1 MTIRYT
7 PELLEYMDKK
17 KNHTILVE
25 LVEINNSDLEVID
38 LHVYLP
44 HKNQR
49 EKFLTEKKYRVV
61 TTEVGE
67 VLLPPYPLQL
77 AEEITCNAPLS
88 VQYSKQLLIYAQ
100 EHSLDEAF
108 AKSDEY
114 SAIVFSSEDS
124 VEGPRAFAEK
134 RAPVWKGR

>member
-1 MTIRYT
+1 MKINYT

-25 LVEINNSDLEVID
+25 LVEINNTDLEVID

-49 EKFLTEKKYRVV
+49 EKFITEKKYRVI

-67 VLLPPYPLQL
+67 VLLPRYPLEL
-77 AEEITCNAPLS
+77 EEEITFGL
-88 VQYSKQLLIYAQ
+88 KKFWIF
-100 EHSLDEAF
+100 HSL
-108 AKSDEY
+108 SY
-114 SAIVFSSEDS
+114 SGVK
-124 VEGPRAFAEK
+124 V
-134 RAPVWKGR
+134 

>member
-67 VLLPPYPLQL
+67 VLLPPYPLKL
-77 AEEITCNAPLS
+77 AEEITFGLKKFWIFTS
-88 VQYSKQLLIYAQ
+88 VTYTGIKI
-100 EHSLDEAF
+100 
-108 AKSDEY
+108 
-114 SAIVFSSEDS
+114 
-124 VEGPRAFAEK
+124 
-134 RAPVWKGR
+134 

>member
-77 AEEITCNAPLS
+77 EEEITFGLKKFWIFTS
-88 VQYSKQLLIYAQ
+88 MTYTGIKI
-100 EHSLDEAF
+100 
-108 AKSDEY
+108 
-114 SAIVFSSEDS
+114 
-124 VEGPRAFAEK
+124 
-134 RAPVWKGR
+134 

>member
-25 LVEINNSDLEVID
+25 LVEINNTDVEVID

-49 EKFLTEKKYRVV
+49 EKFLTEKKYRLI
-61 TTEVGE
+61 TTEAGE
-67 VLLPPYPLQL
+67 VLLPRYPLQL
-77 AEEITCNAPLS
+77 AEEITFGLKKVLFFHTLS
-88 VQYSKQLLIYAQ
+88 YTGIKV
-100 EHSLDEAF
+100 
-108 AKSDEY
+108 
-114 SAIVFSSEDS
+114 
-124 VEGPRAFAEK
+124 
-134 RAPVWKGR
+134 

>member
-7 PELLEYMDKK
+7 PELLEFMQKK
-17 KNHTILVE
+17 NNHTILVE
-25 LVEINNSDLEVID
+25 LVEINNTDLEVID

-77 AEEITCNAPLS
+77 AEEITFGLKKFWIFTS
-88 VQYSKQLLIYAQ
+88 MTYTGIKI
-100 EHSLDEAF
+100 
-108 AKSDEY
+108 
-114 SAIVFSSEDS
+114 
-124 VEGPRAFAEK
+124 
-134 RAPVWKGR
+134 

>member
-1 MTIRYT
+1 MCRKKDLPAAAFFRIMKKTNVIRELAMKINYT

-25 LVEINNSDLEVID
+25 LVEINNTDLEVID

-49 EKFLTEKKYRVV
+49 EKFITEKKYRVI

-67 VLLPPYPLQL
+67 VLLPPYPLKID
-77 AEEITCNAPLS
+77 EEITFGLKKLWIFRS
-88 VQYSKQLLIYAQ
+88 ISYTGIKI
-100 EHSLDEAF
+100 
-108 AKSDEY
+108 
-114 SAIVFSSEDS
+114 
-124 VEGPRAFAEK
+124 
-134 RAPVWKGR
+134 